1 MTHRGTTGLASAARA
16 AIPARRALIASLAL
30 VAPLA
35 AMPADARTAAGAS
48 RSDGLGA
55 CQRAVSRI
63 GAQMGHE
70 LSRSPDG
77 YETYVFTIRSDGGD
91 YRVPCDAT
99 TASLGTVERLSE
111 TRDPAGR

>member
-1 MTHRGTTGLASAARA
+1 MGSSSPARA

-30 VAPLA
+30 VAPFA
-35 AMPADARTAAGAS
+35 AMPADARIAAGAS
-48 RSDGLGA
+48 GSDGLGA

-77 YETYVFTIRSDGGD
+77 HETYVFTIRSDGGD

-111 TRDPAGR
+111 PGNPAGR